1 MRFFVFLI
9 KGLKSFF
16 FCCNIVLGGKKC
28 IKVVISVEKMFTGE
42 YKHSLD
48 PKNRVSIPSKFR
60 EEAGSSVF
68 VTRGLDH
75 CLFVFSV
82 DEWSEFSKGL
92 SELPIS
98 NKDARKFARTFL
110 SGAVECHF
118 DKQGRIL
125 LPQFLKKHAFI
136 EKEVYVN
143 GAGSRMEIWDAARW
157 EEYSY
162 SMTNDIDEIAE
173 GMESLGIRF

>member
-1 MRFFVFLI
+1 
-9 KGLKSFF
+9 
-16 FCCNIVLGGKKC
+16 
-28 IKVVISVEKMFTGE
+28 MFTGE

-60 EEAGSSVF
+60 EDIGDSVF
-68 VTRGLDH
+68 VTRGLDQ
-75 CLFVFSV
+75 CLFVFSG
-82 DEWSEFSKGL
+82 DEWEKFSEGL
-92 SELPIS
+92 SALPIS

-110 SGAVECHF
+110 SGAVECSL

-125 LPQFLKKHAFI
+125 IPQFLKKHASI

-143 GAGSRMEIWDAARW
+143 GAGSRMEIWDAERW
-157 EEYSY
+157 EEYSF
-162 SMTNDIDEIAE
+162 SLTSDIDEIAE